1 MTSSRSH
8 PECLAPRTLFQKTT
22 DGKLMV
28 DLAKE
33 NGIIPGIKVGQN
45 GFDSDRADRD
55 GCFHGGP
62 GLNM

>member
-1 MTSSRSH
+1 
-8 PECLAPRTLFQKTT
+8 
-22 DGKLMV
+22 MV